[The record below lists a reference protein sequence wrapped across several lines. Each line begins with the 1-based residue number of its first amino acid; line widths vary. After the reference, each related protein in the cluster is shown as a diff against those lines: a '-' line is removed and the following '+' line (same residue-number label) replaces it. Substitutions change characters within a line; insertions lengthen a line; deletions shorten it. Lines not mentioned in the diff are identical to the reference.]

1 MGITKTNAMRLLEN
15 TGVPFETAVY
25 DVSSSHEPAEAVAA
39 RLQAEPETVFKTL
52 VAQEEGG
59 QVFVFCLPA
68 GFDLDLKKAA
78 AAAAVK
84 KISLIHLRDLQ
95 PLTGYTRGGCSP
107 LAMKKQYPTFIDETA
122 QLHSAIY
129 VNGGARGLQ
138 ILVAPIGLAQAAQ
151 AVFADVIKV

>member
-15 TGVPFETAVY
+15 AGVPFKTAVY
-25 DVSSSHEPAEAVAA
+25 DVSSGHEPAEAVAEK
-39 RLQAEPETVFKTL
+39 LQAEPETVFKTL

-59 QVFVFCLPA
+59 QVFVFCLPS
-68 GFDLDLKKAA
+68 GFELDLKKAA

-84 KISLIHLRDLQ
+84 KLNLINLRDLQ

-122 QLHSAIY
+122 QLHDAVY
-129 VNGGARGLQ
+129 VNGGVRGLQ
-138 ILVAPIGLAQAAQ
+138 VLVEPNALASAAQ
-151 AVFADVIKV
+151 ASFADVIKV